1 MVGCGRNGLSF
12 RMSKHTRWLLSEI
25 ERWTADEIITPEQG
39 ARLRERY
46 TVPVD
51 GPPWG
56 LLVFASAGAL
66 VIGLGV
72 ILLLAYNWNEI
83 PKFGKLGL
91 VFTAIIAAHIGGLV
105 LYRKAGWQRRLSDA
119 ISLLGTMFYGAGIW
133 LVAQI
138 YHIDEHYPNGF
149 LLWAL
154 GALLLAW
161 ILESIPHALLATVLL
176 AIWGGTE
183 VFNFHDPNPW
193 ALTLLAV
200 GIVPLAWRQQSA
212 LLLAFALAALE
223 LLLIANVASYGGSSR
238 AFVSALALGVLLIA
252 AARLTVALR
261 PSFSAGAAV
270 MALFGFGG
278 FFVCSYLL
286 GFADAADDMLDWMRH
301 SATHAHLAAI
311 HSWTLF
317 GLAAAAWVWIAWQSI
332 TRTLTVAVE
341 EWLVPIALVY
351 AYGLSAFGMATS
363 AYAGFIAASF
373 NFILLG
379 IAVMWMWRGC
389 SESRLRPTV
398 VGSLLLAAV
407 VLARYFDLFQSL
419 AARGVAFILLGGI
432 FMIEAMYYR
441 KIRRAP
447 AAASGGDA

>member
-1 MVGCGRNGLSF
+1 
-12 RMSKHTRWLLSEI
+12 MSKHTRWLLSEI
-25 ERWTADEIITPEQG
+25 ERWTAEAIITPEQG
-39 ARLRERY
+39 ARLRQRY
-46 TVPVD
+46 AAPAD

-56 LLVFASAGAL
+56 LLVFSSAGAL

-72 ILLLAYNWNEI
+72 ILLLAYNWNAI

-91 VFTAIIAAHIGGLV
+91 VFAAIIGVHTGGLL
-105 LYRKAGWQRRLSDA
+105 LYRKDGWQRRLGEA
-119 ISLLGTMFYGAGIW
+119 ISLLGTMLYGAGIW

-154 GALLLAW
+154 GALLFAW
-161 ILESIPHALLATVLL
+161 VIESIPLGLLATLLL
-176 AIWGGTE
+176 AIWGGAE

-193 ALTLLAV
+193 ALSLVAV
-200 GIVPLAWRQQSA
+200 GIVPLAWRKQSA
-212 LLLAFALAALE
+212 LLLTFALAAIE
-223 LLLIANVASYGGSSR
+223 LLLIANVAHYGGSSR
-238 AFVSALALGVLLIA
+238 AFVSSLALGVLLIG
-252 AARLTVALR
+252 AARLTAALR

-270 MALFGFGG
+270 MAFFGFGG

-286 GFADAADDMLDWMRH
+286 GFADAADDMLDWMRR
-301 SATHAHLAAI
+301 SATQPHIAAV

-317 GLAAAAWVWIAWQSI
+317 GLAAAAWAWIAWQSLNRVLVI
-332 TRTLTVAVE
+332 AVE
-341 EWLVPIALVY
+341 EWLVPIALIY
-351 AYGLSAFGMATS
+351 AYGLAAFGMATS
-363 AYAGFIAASF
+363 VYAGFIAASF

-419 AARGVAFILLGGI
+419 VARGLAFIILGGI
-432 FMIEAMYYR
+432 FMAEAMYYR
-441 KIRRAP
+441 KNRRAP
-447 AAASGGDA
+447 VAVPGGES